1 MLKQG
6 TERDDGR
13 TPQNSL
19 PPELIGVPPAILEVI
34 PFPKPGVPL
43 PGTLWSSRVAE
54 VLQRGTGAVAGGGHT
69 ARHAQRFPH
78 LRGMNL
84 QAP

>member
-6 TERDDGR
+6 TEGNDGR

-19 PPELIGVPPAILEVI
+19 PPELTGVPPAILEVI

-43 PGTLWSSRVAE
+43 SGTPE
-54 VLQRGTGAVAGGGHT
+54 VLQQGTGAVAGGGHT